1 MEIYNVTMIELI
13 DIKPEDR
20 ERFWNIHQ
28 KYLYEMTNYYD
39 DEMDEAGNYH
49 YGYFDSYFTDTQRKA
64 QFIYFNKQLAGFV
77 MINPYSYLDEKP
89 DYVMAEFTVFPVYR
103 RKHIAKQAVEIIFSQ
118 HKGSWEV
125 KYNEA
130 NISAMKLWN
139 KVCEKYSPRKI
150 HLNELETVLSFFV
163 K

>member
-1 MEIYNVTMIELI
+1 MIELI

-20 ERFWNIHQ
+20 ELFWNIHQ

-39 DEMDEAGNYH
+39 DEMDELGNYH
-49 YGYFDSYFTDTQRKA
+49 YEYFDAYFTEPKRKA
-64 QFIYFNKQLAGFV
+64 QFIYFNKHLVGFV

-89 DYVMAEFTVFPVYR
+89 DYVLAEFTIFPTYSK
-103 RKHIAKQAVEIIFSQ
+103 KHIAMEVAEMIFDQ

-130 NISAMKLWN
+130 NIPAMKLWD
-139 KVCEKYSPRKI
+139 KVCAKYSPRKI
-150 HLNELETVLSFFV
+150 HLNELETVLSFSV

>member
-1 MEIYNVTMIELI
+1 
-13 DIKPEDR
+13 
-20 ERFWNIHQ
+20 
-28 KYLYEMTNYYD
+28 MTNYYD

-49 YGYFDSYFTDTQRKA
+49 YGYFDAYFTDTQRKA

-89 DYVMAEFTVFPVYR
+89 DYVLAEFTVFPVYR
-103 RKHIAKQAVEIIFSQ
+103 RKHIAKQAVEIIFSKY
-118 HKGSWEV
+118 KGSWEV

-130 NISAMKLWN
+130 NTSAMKLWN

>member
-1 MEIYNVTMIELI
+1 MIELI

-20 ERFWNIHQ
+20 ELFWNIHQ

-39 DEMDEAGNYH
+39 EMDEAGNYH
-49 YGYFDSYFTDTQRKA
+49 YGYFDAYFTDTQRKA

-89 DYVMAEFTVFPVYR
+89 DYVLAEFTVFPVYR
-103 RKHIAKQAVEIIFSQ
+103 RKHIAIQAVEIIFSQ
-118 HKGSWEV
+118 YKGSWEV

>member
-1 MEIYNVTMIELI
+1 MIELI
-13 DIKPEDR
+13 DIKVEDR
-20 ERFWNIHQ
+20 ELFWNIHQ

-49 YGYFDSYFTDTQRKA
+49 YRYFDAYFTEPKRKA
-64 QFIYFNKQLAGFV
+64 QFIYFNKQLAGFL

-89 DYVMAEFTVFPVYR
+89 DYVLAEFTIFPIYR
-103 RKHIAKQAVEIIFSQ
+103 KKHIAMEVAEMIFNQ
-118 HKGSWEV
+118 YGGSWEV
-125 KYNEA
+125 KYNETNIAA
-130 NISAMKLWN
+130 NKLWN

-150 HLNELETVLSFFV
+150 HINESETVLSFTV

>member
-1 MEIYNVTMIELI
+1 MIKLI
-13 DIKPEDR
+13 DIRPEDR
-20 ERFWNIHQ
+20 ELFWNIHQ

-49 YGYFDSYFTDTQRKA
+49 YGYFDAYFTEAQRKA
-64 QFIYFNKQLAGFV
+64 MFIYDDKHLAGFV

-89 DYVMAEFTVFPVYR
+89 DYVLAEFTVFPIYR
-103 RKHIAKQAVEIIFSQ
+103 KKHIAKEAVEMIFDRY
-118 HKGSWEV
+118 KGSWEV

-130 NISAMKLWN
+130 NIPAKKLWN
-139 KVCEKYSPRKI
+139 RMCAKYNPRKI
-150 HLNELETVLSFFV
+150 LINESETVLSFSV